1 MTADRDRRRATIHD
15 VARHA
20 GVSITTVSHSLN
32 TKGIV
37 AAATRQ
43 RVLDAA
49 AALGYSPNPIARRLR
64 GNRLGVIGLV
74 IRPLDSL
81 ETYQP
86 EGVDYFVRF
95 VGAAAVESL
104 DRGFGLMLVRDPT
117 KQNAP
122 AIALGVDGFI
132 VCDPVGNDPVIEL
145 LDRSD
150 IPLVTVGRDIERP
163 NFENWLESG
172 GVTDATVVFEHLSA
186 QGAKRIALVTG
197 TDDNAWYADS
207 MQAYAE
213 WILAHPQDAI
223 VYHQDETTGETGG
236 RVVADAML
244 ADARGLPDAVYF
256 LTGRGAAGLQARF
269 QERGLEIPRDLLI
282 VAGSDAEQT
291 RSAVPTI
298 TSVDLAPEETARA
311 AVDFLLRRLDDEN
324 AVAPPPVQNTLRV
337 RGSTTRP
344 SA

>member
-1 MTADRDRRRATIHD
+1 MSADRDRRRASIHD
-15 VARHA
+15 VARQA

-32 TKGIV
+32 SKGIV

-43 RVLDAA
+43 RVLEAA
-49 AALGYSPNPIARRLR
+49 TELGYSPDPIARRLR
-64 GNRLGVIGLV
+64 GNRLGAIGLV

-81 ETYQP
+81 QTYQP

-95 VGAAAVESL
+95 VGAAAVEAL

-117 KQNAP
+117 KQNVP
-122 AIALGVDGFI
+122 AITLGVDGFI
-132 VCDPVGNDPVIEL
+132 VCDPIGNDPVIEL
-145 LDRSD
+145 LDRNN

-163 NFENWLESG
+163 DFTNWLESG
-172 GVTDATVVFEHLSA
+172 GVTDAKVVFEHLTA

-197 TDDNAWYADS
+197 TDDNAWFADS
-207 MQAYAE
+207 MQAYQE
-213 WILAHPQDAI
+213 WLLLHPQDAI
-223 VYHQDETTGETGG
+223 VYHQDESTGESGG
-236 RVVADAML
+236 RAVAEAML

-269 QERGLEIPRDLLI
+269 QESGLEVPRDILI

-291 RSAVPTI
+291 RFAVPSI

-311 AVDFLLRRLDDEN
+311 AVDFLVRRLEDEN
-324 AVAPPPVQNTLRV
+324 AVAPPPVQNILKVRASTLR
-337 RGSTTRP
+337 
-344 SA
+344 

>member
-122 AIALGVDGFI
+122 AIALGVDGFV
-132 VCDPVGNDPVIEL
+132 VCDPVGNDPVIDL

-172 GVTDATVVFEHLSA
+172 GVTDATVVFEHLST

-223 VYHQDETTGETGG
+223 VYHQDESTGEAGG

>member
-1 MTADRDRRRATIHD
+1 M
-15 VARHA
+15 
-20 GVSITTVSHSLN
+20 
-32 TKGIV
+32 